1 MALSD
6 TTIRR
11 LRRLFDRALWGSA
24 VSLTGLVGCS
34 SAPSQNILGSYFP
47 SWMICALAG
56 LGATVVVRQFLVA
69 TGLDKTLPAPLV
81 VYLALTVAFAFAT
94 WLVWLD

>member
-1 MALSD
+1 MPGKERKMKIPRFRRWAFTASLVGMA
-6 TTIRR
+6 
-11 LRRLFDRALWGSA
+11 
-24 VSLTGLVGCS
+24 GCS

-69 TGLDKTLPAPLV
+69 TGIDKTLPAPLV
-81 VYLALTVAFAFAT
+81 VYLALTVAFTFAT

>member
-1 MALSD
+1 LSD
-6 TTIRR
+6 TTSQR
-11 LRRLFDRALWGSA
+11 LLE
-24 VSLTGLVGCS
+24 LTGRTLCGGVFMLTGIVGCS

-47 SWMICALAG
+47 SWMICVLAG
-56 LGATVVVRQFLVA
+56 LGATIIVRQFLVV
-69 TGLDKTLPAPLV
+69 TGIDKTLPAPLV